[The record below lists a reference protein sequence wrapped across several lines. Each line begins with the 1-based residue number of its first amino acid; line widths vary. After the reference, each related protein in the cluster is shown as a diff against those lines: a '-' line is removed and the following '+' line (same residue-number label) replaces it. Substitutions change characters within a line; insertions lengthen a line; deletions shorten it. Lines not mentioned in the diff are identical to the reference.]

1 MFQKRD
7 MSIVDWILFF
17 ILMAIPLLNIVV
29 FIMLLVSPKT
39 CPSLKSY
46 LIVFLILIV
55 IIGLSWATI
64 LASIMNTI
72 D

>member
-7 MSIVDWILFF
+7 MTIVDWILFY